1 MDNYESVKMRFV
13 LIALMRSAITGEKI
27 TEDVRRILCSAEVL
41 SAIMRAAIKHDIGYL
56 VSDALIKNELVD
68 KNDAAYAKIK
78 ESQINA
84 AFRYE
89 RMKYDFGVICSA
101 FNEAGI
107 YFIPLKGAVIR
118 KYYPDPLMRTSC
130 DIDVLVKEEQLSAAA
145 EALQNKG
152 WRKDDKVNYHD
163 ISLFSPANTH
173 LELHFNLREHIPEI
187 DAVLDRVWEH
197 IELYPEEEETAQKSD
212 TAKESA
218 DNAAGTYRYRQTD
231 EFLMFHLLAHMS
243 YHFVSGGCGLRSFA
257 DIFILREKLAF
268 DEEKLNAL
276 LCEGHI
282 KDFYGQVLALI
293 DVWFYGKPHTDL
305 TRRMEK
311 YVIDGGVYGTLTN
324 RVSMEQAKHGG
335 KGKNLKQR
343 IFMPYDK
350 LKERY
355 PVLVKH
361 KWLTPLYEV
370 VRWFSLLKRDTFK
383 RSVNELKANNA
394 VSARAEDMTEFLKD
408 VGLKHMIKAEKSS
421 EQNN

>member
-1 MDNYESVKMRFV
+1 MDDKNISL
-13 LIALMRSAITGEKI
+13 LISLMRAGITGQPIGEGEKENF
-27 TEDVRRILCSAEVL
+27 TEDALNEVMK
-41 SAIMRAAIKHDIGYL
+41 IAARHDIGYIVGTGITASGL
-56 VSDALIKNELVD
+56 CEKGSET
-68 KNDAAYAKIK
+68 YEKIK
-78 ESQINA
+78 KLQMSA
-84 AFRYE
+84 YFRYE
-89 RMKYDFGVICSA
+89 RMKYDMQEIAAA
-101 FNEAGI
+101 FSGAKI
-107 YFIPLKGAVIR
+107 PFIPLKGAVIR

-130 DIDVLVKEEQLSAAA
+130 DIDVLVKEEHLSAAA

-152 WRKDDKVNYHD
+152 WRKDDKINYHD
-163 ISLFSPANTH
+163 ISLFSPSNTH

-197 IELYPEEEETAQKSD
+197 IEPYPEEEGTAEKSD

-218 DNAAGTYRYRQTD
+218 DDAAGTYRYRQTD

-383 RSVNELKANNA
+383 RSVNELKVNNA

>member
-1 MDNYESVKMRFV
+1 MKVFGHVEPLQLN
-13 LIALMRSAITGEKI
+13 LIILFTITGLSYEKI
-27 TEDVRRILCSAEVL
+27 KKLQMSA
-41 SAIMRAAIKHDIGYL
+41 Y
-56 VSDALIKNELVD
+56 
-68 KNDAAYAKIK
+68 
-78 ESQINA
+78 
-84 AFRYE
+84 FRYE
-89 RMKYDFGVICSA
+89 RMKYDMQEIAAA
-101 FNEAGI
+101 FSGAKI
-107 YFIPLKGAVIR
+107 PFIPLKGAVIR

-130 DIDVLVKEEQLSAAA
+130 DIDVLVKEEHLSAAA

-152 WRKDDKVNYHD
+152 WRKDDKINYHD

-197 IELYPEEEETAQKSD
+197 IEPYPEEEGTAEKSD
-212 TAKESA
+212 TAEESA
-218 DNAAGTYRYRQTD
+218 DDAAGTYRYRQTD

-257 DIFILREKLAF
+257 DIFILREKLTF

-383 RSVNELKANNA
+383 RSVNELKVNNA